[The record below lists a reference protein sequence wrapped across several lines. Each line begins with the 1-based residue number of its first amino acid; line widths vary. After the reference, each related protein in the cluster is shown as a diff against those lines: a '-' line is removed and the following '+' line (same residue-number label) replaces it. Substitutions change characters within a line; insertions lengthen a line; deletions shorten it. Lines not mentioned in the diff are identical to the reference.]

1 MWNDIWQVF
10 WIAVLVFLFIA
21 YLLILFNILVDLF
34 VRDHQSPGWT
44 KALWVLFLV
53 VLPYLTALV
62 YLSVRGQEM
71 AVRARTDARAAHLT
85 SDAELEAT
93 GRSPAQEIA
102 DAKRLLDEGV
112 ITPEEFDLIKA
123 KILR

>member
-1 MWNDIWQVF
+1 MWTDIWQVF
-10 WIAVLVFLFIA
+10 WTAVLIFLFIA

-34 VRDHQSPGWT
+34 VRDHETSGWT

-62 YLSVRGQEM
+62 YLIVRGKDM
-71 AVRARTDARAAHLT
+71 AVRARAEARAAHQAT
-85 SDAELEAT
+85 DAYLSAT
-93 GRSPAQEIA
+93 GRTPVQEIA
-102 DAKRLLDEGV
+102 DAKRLLDEEV
-112 ITPEEFDLIKA
+112 ITREEFDLIKA